1 MQSNWGVQCLLLAH
15 VRKGYGVAVMT
26 NGDSGGRLLNE
37 VAARVATAYK
47 WDSLD
52 KPLPR

>member
-1 MQSNWGVQCLLLAH
+1 MQRLTL
-15 VRKGYGVAVMT
+15 KMT
-26 NGDSGGRLLNE
+26 NGDSGGRLLQE
-37 VAARVATAYK
+37 LQARVAAAYK

>member
-1 MQSNWGVQCLLLAH
+1 
-15 VRKGYGVAVMT
+15 MT
-26 NGDSGGRLLNE
+26 NGDNGSSVTAAL
-37 VAARVATAYK
+37 AARVAAAYR

>member
-1 MQSNWGVQCLLLAH
+1 
-15 VRKGYGVAVMT
+15 VAILT
-26 NGDSGGRLLNE
+26 NSDNGGPLITAIE
-37 VAARVATAYK
+37 ARVAAAYH